1 MALGASSVARGLLR
15 RYTNGQLRARHTKG
29 GLAMPASNSLF
40 IRNARVIDGTGG
52 GSRHGDVVVR
62 DGTIAAVGSGLSA
75 PQGTREIDA
84 KGRAVAP
91 GFIDVH
97 THFDPQICWDRL
109 ATPMIEH
116 GVTSVLMG
124 NCSLSLAPVRPA
136 DRPHLAGMFKQIE
149 DIPLEAFAEG
159 VAWSWESYPEYL
171 RHISQGLGINVAG
184 LVGHSALR
192 LFVMG
197 SAAQERAA
205 TDDEIAAMAKTLGEA
220 IRGGA
225 AGLSTSY
232 VDIDEMMRPVPSRFA
247 TKEEVIALGRAMKQA
262 GRGIIQTV
270 PVFYNPPEQ
279 MQNIRD
285 MADISRAT
293 GLLCSIAPITHTVG
307 STLWSDSLAALE
319 EEAAKGARVY
329 GQSMPRT
336 FDINIRLSESSFLL
350 FALPAWAELMRKPLA
365 ERIAGFADPSRRE
378 DLRNNTMLLGPL
390 LHVAIVGQTF
400 EPRNKHLEGR
410 RLYEIAQER
419 GVTPA
424 DVMLD
429 LACDE
434 GLRTEFSIRDV
445 IHADPDGVTAILS
458 HPMIHI
464 GASDAGA
471 HVAQFCGA
479 GDTGHL
485 LARWVRELKAFTLE
499 QAIHRLTA
507 QLADDFGIRG
517 RGRIALGQAGDLVL
531 FDPETIDRGAE
542 EFVNDVPG
550 GGNRYLRHASGVDTV
565 VVNGAVAWENGEYT
579 GARAG
584 EIV

>member
-1 MALGASSVARGLLR
+1 VLG
-15 RYTNGQLRARHTKG
+15 
-29 GLAMPASNSLF
+29 
-40 IRNARVIDGTGG
+40 D
-52 GSRHGDVVVR
+52 
-62 DGTIAAVGSGLSA
+62 
-75 PQGTREIDA
+75 
-84 KGRAVAP
+84 
-91 GFIDVH
+91 
-97 THFDPQICWDRL
+97 
-109 ATPMIEH
+109 
-116 GVTSVLMG
+116 
-124 NCSLSLAPVRPA
+124 
-136 DRPHLAGMFKQIE
+136 
-149 DIPLEAFAEG
+149 
-159 VAWSWESYPEYL
+159 
-171 RHISQGLGINVAG
+171 
-184 LVGHSALR
+184 
-192 LFVMG
+192 
-197 SAAQERAA
+197 
-205 TDDEIAAMAKTLGEA
+205 A

-232 VDIDEMMRPVPSRFA
+232 VDIDENMRPVPSRFA

-262 GRGIIQTV
+262 GRGIVQTV

-279 MQNIRD
+279 LQNIRD

-293 GLLCSIAPITHTVG
+293 GLLCSIAPIVHSVA
-307 STLWSDSLAALE
+307 STLWQDSLAALD
-319 EEAAKGARVY
+319 EEAARGARVF

-350 FALPAWAELMRKPLA
+350 FALPSWAELMKKPVA
-365 ERIAGFADPSRRE
+365 ERIAGFSDPNRRE
-378 DLRNNTMLLGPL
+378 DLRNHAMLLGPL
-390 LHVAIVGQTF
+390 LYVATVGQTF

-410 RLYEIAQER
+410 SLAELANER

-429 LACDE
+429 LSCDE
-434 GLRTEFSIRDV
+434 GLRTEFSIRNV

-458 HPMIHI
+458 HPLIHI

-479 GDTGHL
+479 GDTGYL

-517 RGRIALGQAGDLVL
+517 RGRIAPGLAGDLVL
-531 FDPETIDRGAE
+531 FDPDTIDRGGE
-542 EFVNDVPG
+542 EFVHDLPG
-550 GGNRYLRHASGVDTV
+550 GGNRYLRHATGIDTV
-565 VVNGAVAWENGEYT
+565 VVNGAVAWEDGAYT

>member
-1 MALGASSVARGLLR
+1 MTTTSLL
-15 RYTNGQLRARHTKG
+15 
-29 GLAMPASNSLF
+29 
-40 IRNARVIDGTGG
+40 IRNAHIIDGTGAPA
-52 GSRHGDVVVR
+52 REGDVAVR
-62 DGTIAAVGSGLSA
+62 DGVIAATGHGAAGAV
-75 PQGTREIDA
+75 PKGTREIDA
-84 KGRAVAP
+84 GGRAVAP

-109 ATPMIEH
+109 ATPMLEH

-136 DRPHLAGMFKQIE
+136 DRRHLAGMFKQIE

-159 VAWSWESYPEYL
+159 VDWSWETYPEYL
-171 RHISQGLGINVAG
+171 QHIRRDLGINVAG

-197 SAAQERAA
+197 AAGQERAA
-205 TDDEIAAMAKTLGEA
+205 TDEEIAAMAKVLGDA

-232 VDIDEMMRPVPSRFA
+232 VDIDEEMRPVPSRFA
-247 TKEEVIALGRAMKQA
+247 TKEEVIALGRAMKAA
-262 GRGIIQTV
+262 GRGLVQTV

-279 MQNIRD
+279 LQNIRD
-285 MADISRAT
+285 MGDISRAT
-293 GLLCSIAPITHTVG
+293 GLLCSIAPIVHSAA
-307 STLWSDSLAALE
+307 STLWQESLAALE
-319 EEAAKGARVY
+319 DENRRGARVY

-350 FALPAWAELMRKPLA
+350 FGAPAWAALMRQPLA
-365 ERIAGFADPSRRE
+365 ERLAGFRDPNSRE
-378 DLRNNTMLLGPL
+378 ELRNQAQLLGPL
-390 LHVAIVGQTF
+390 LFIAAVGQTVKP
-400 EPRNKHLEGR
+400 ENRALEGR
-410 RLYEIAQER
+410 LLGDLASER

-434 GLRTEFSIRDV
+434 DLRTEFSIRNV

-458 HPMIHI
+458 HPLIHL

-485 LARWVRELKAFTLE
+485 LSRWVRDLHAFSLE
-499 QAIHRLTA
+499 EAIRRLTS
-507 QLADDFGIRG
+507 QLADDFGIAN
-517 RGRIALGQAGDLVL
+517 RGRIAAGQAADLVL
-531 FDPETIDRGAE
+531 FDPNAIDRGAE
-542 EFVNDVPG
+542 EFVGDVPG
-550 GGNRYLRHASGVDTV
+550 GGNRYLRHASGIDAV
-565 VVNGAVAWENGEYT
+565 VVNGGVVWEDGHYT
-579 GARAG
+579 GVRTG
-584 EIV
+584 TIV